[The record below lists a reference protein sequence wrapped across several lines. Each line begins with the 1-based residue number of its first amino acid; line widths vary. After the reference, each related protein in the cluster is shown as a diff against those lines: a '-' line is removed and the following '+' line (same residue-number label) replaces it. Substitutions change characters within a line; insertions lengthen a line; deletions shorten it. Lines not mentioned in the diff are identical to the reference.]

1 MKLTSLTPI
10 LNVSDVVASLEWFE
24 ALGWERGFAWDHEGG
39 MRSTEPTFASIQSG
53 AAEIFVCL
61 DAQGARGAWLSW
73 FLPGHAELEAAYA
86 RARELVPATRSRRSP
101 STSRGGSA
109 SFTSAIPMDTSF
121 ESAARSASGLYGR
134 PLRPPR

>member
-24 ALGWERGFAWDHEGG
+24 ALGWERGFAWDDEGG

-53 AAEIFVCL
+53 ATEIFVCL
-61 DAQGARGAWLSW
+61 DAQGSRGAWLSW

-86 RARELVPATRSRRSP
+86 RARELGYQISQEPVDEPWGIRE
-101 STSRGGSA
+101 
-109 SFTSAIPMDTSF
+109 FH
-121 ESAARSASGLYGR
+121 
-134 PLRPPR
+134 LRHPDGHIFRVGCEIR